1 MLCYAK
7 LLHLLL
13 HFGHS
18 HTTADKKE
26 NRVRFFFQQ
35 GGKNIHKKGMILL
48 WVKATDMANDQ
59 LVRKAKLSPHSFSH
73 TVPIN
78 KCVRFYGVI

>member
-18 HTTADKKE
+18 LAATDQEK
-26 NRVRFFFQQ
+26 NCVRFFFQHS
-35 GGKNIHKKGMILL
+35 GKDIHKKGMILL
-48 WVKATDMANDQ
+48 RVKATDMANDQ
-59 LVRKAKLSPHSFSH
+59 LVRKTKFPPHSFSH